1 MVPQTVDKIKHLF
14 EFVLHLSVAGSIF
27 LLSNKCSKTF
37 PKVVNGRSKTM
48 STMTINS
55 MNTSKVVD
63 FQGFQANP
71 SGRITLNRRGK
82 LARTLVVLSLAIVA
96 ASVAGGQAGADTSK
110 STVAAA
116 DSFITVTVAPGD
128 TVWSLA
134 SRVAPQ
140 GQAGALVSAIIEINS
155 LGSGDVIAGQKIRIP
170 L

>member
-1 MVPQTVDKIKHLF
+1 
-14 EFVLHLSVAGSIF
+14 
-27 LLSNKCSKTF
+27 
-37 PKVVNGRSKTM
+37 M

-71 SGRITLNRRGK
+71 SGRIVLNRRGK

-96 ASVAGGQAGADTSK
+96 ASVAGGEAGANASK
-110 STVAAA
+110 STVTAS

-155 LGSGDVIAGQKIRIP
+155 LGSGDVVAGQKIRIP
-170 L
+170 LKILAYVS

>member
-1 MVPQTVDKIKHLF
+1 
-14 EFVLHLSVAGSIF
+14 
-27 LLSNKCSKTF
+27 
-37 PKVVNGRSKTM
+37 M

-55 MNTSKVVD
+55 VSNSKAID

-71 SGRITLNRRGK
+71 SGRIVLNRRGK

-96 ASVAGGQAGADTSK
+96 ASVAGGEAGANASK
-110 STVAAA
+110 STVVAA

-155 LGSGDVIAGQKIRIP
+155 LGSGDVVAGQKIRIP

>member
-1 MVPQTVDKIKHLF
+1 
-14 EFVLHLSVAGSIF
+14 
-27 LLSNKCSKTF
+27 
-37 PKVVNGRSKTM
+37 M

-71 SGRITLNRRGK
+71 SGRIVLNRRGK

-96 ASVAGGQAGADTSK
+96 ASVAGGEAGANASK
-110 STVAAA
+110 STVTAS

-155 LGSGDVIAGQKIRIP
+155 LGSGDVVAGQKIRIP
-170 L
+170 LG

>member
-1 MVPQTVDKIKHLF
+1 
-14 EFVLHLSVAGSIF
+14 
-27 LLSNKCSKTF
+27 
-37 PKVVNGRSKTM
+37 
-48 STMTINS
+48 MTINS

-71 SGRITLNRRGK
+71 SGRIVLNRRGK

-155 LGSGDVIAGQKIRIP
+155 LGSGDVVAGQKIRIP
-170 L
+170 LG

>member
-1 MVPQTVDKIKHLF
+1 
-14 EFVLHLSVAGSIF
+14 
-27 LLSNKCSKTF
+27 
-37 PKVVNGRSKTM
+37 M

-71 SGRITLNRRGK
+71 SRRITLNRRGK

-155 LGSGDVIAGQKIRIP
+155 LGSGDVVAGQKIRIP
-170 L
+170 LD

>member
-1 MVPQTVDKIKHLF
+1 
-14 EFVLHLSVAGSIF
+14 
-27 LLSNKCSKTF
+27 
-37 PKVVNGRSKTM
+37 M

-55 MNTSKVVD
+55 IQNAKTID

-71 SGRITLNRRGK
+71 SVRLNRRGR

-134 SRVAPQ
+134 NRVAPA
-140 GQAGALVSAIIEINS
+140 GKAGALVSAIIEINS
-155 LGSGDVIAGQKIRIP
+155 LGSGDVVAGQKIRIP

>member
-1 MVPQTVDKIKHLF
+1 
-14 EFVLHLSVAGSIF
+14 
-27 LLSNKCSKTF
+27 
-37 PKVVNGRSKTM
+37 M

-71 SGRITLNRRGK
+71 SGRIVLNRRGK

-155 LGSGDVIAGQKIRIP
+155 LGSGDVVAGQKIRIP

>member
-1 MVPQTVDKIKHLF
+1 
-14 EFVLHLSVAGSIF
+14 
-27 LLSNKCSKTF
+27 
-37 PKVVNGRSKTM
+37 
-48 STMTINS
+48 MTINS

-63 FQGFQANP
+63 RSEVIDWQGFQANP
-71 SGRITLNRRGK
+71 SVRLNRRGK

-110 STVAAA
+110 STLAAA

-140 GQAGALVSAIIEINS
+140 GEAGALVSAIIEINS
-155 LGSGDVIAGQKIRIP
+155 LGSGDVVAGQKIRIP

>member
-1 MVPQTVDKIKHLF
+1 
-14 EFVLHLSVAGSIF
+14 
-27 LLSNKCSKTF
+27 
-37 PKVVNGRSKTM
+37 M

-55 MNTSKVVD
+55 MNTSTVVGRSEVID
-63 FQGFQANP
+63 WQGFQANP
-71 SGRITLNRRGK
+71 SVRLNRRGR

-110 STVAAA
+110 STVVASG
-116 DSFITVTVAPGD
+116 SFITVTVAPGD

-155 LGSGDVIAGQKIRIP
+155 LGSGDVVAGQKIRIP

>member
-1 MVPQTVDKIKHLF
+1 
-14 EFVLHLSVAGSIF
+14 
-27 LLSNKCSKTF
+27 
-37 PKVVNGRSKTM
+37 M

-71 SGRITLNRRGK
+71 SGRIKLNRRGR

-155 LGSGDVIAGQKIRIP
+155 LGSGDVVAGQKIRIP
-170 L
+170 LD